1 MRLEYIIELEGG
13 FRLGGSEDFSG
24 SCLRLRPTLPE
35 GRIKSVTAQ
44 MNISM
49 AEDERFFVNGY
60 QTWTYC
66 PEQGKHDY
74 TRGMGRLPKFVI
86 DKFGIDRY
94 GDYFFVDYPQTPGVM
109 HGESY
114 CYFRRGGRYRLLAS
128 LNERPGYT
136 LLRYDSRCGVLTVT
150 RDCAGLCCGG
160 EFAALELYY
169 AEGSEDEVFDGWFAA
184 MGLKNRGAA
193 RLCGYSSWYNRYQ
206 NIDEKSIM
214 GDLRGCAEHMKRGD
228 LFQIDDGWETAVGDW
243 LRPDEEKFP
252 GGLEP
257 IVSDIHE
264 RGFLAGLWL
273 APFVCQKNSRI
284 FREHPDWLLMHEGK
298 PWYCGSNW
306 GGFYALDIDNPG
318 FLRYLEDVFDRVLNV
333 WGFELV
339 KLDFLYAAAPFGNEH
354 ESRAGRMTRA
364 MELLRRL
371 CGDKLIL
378 GCGVPL
384 MPSFGLVDY
393 CRISCDVG
401 LDWANNFIMRRTNRE
416 YVSTR
421 HAIGNTVSRRQLN
434 GRAFGNDP
442 DVFFLREKNIRLSRD
457 EKYKLAVVNSLFGA
471 LLLTSD
477 NMGEY
482 GEEAAELYER
492 LRELD
497 RAENVRVET
506 EKGLTVYYELDGIE
520 QVLEIE

>member
-24 SCLRLRPTLPE
+24 SCLRLRPTLPV
-35 GRIKSVTAQ
+35 GRIKSVTAR

-128 LNERPGYT
+128 LDERPGYT

-284 FREHPDWLLMHEGK
+284 FREHPDWLLTHEGK

-384 MPSFGLVDY
+384 LPSFGLVDY

-442 DVFFLREKNIRLSRD
+442 DVFFLREKNMRLSRD
-457 EKYKLAVVNSLFGA
+457 EKYRLAVVNSLFGA

-482 GEEAAELYER
+482 GEAAAELYEQ

-497 RAENVRVET
+497 RAGNVRVET